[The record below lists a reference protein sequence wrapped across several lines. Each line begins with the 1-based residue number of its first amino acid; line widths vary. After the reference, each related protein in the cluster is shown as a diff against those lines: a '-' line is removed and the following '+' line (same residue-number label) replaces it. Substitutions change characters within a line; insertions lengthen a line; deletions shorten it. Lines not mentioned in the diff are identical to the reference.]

1 VILADT
7 SIWVQHLRSGD
18 RQLAAFLD
26 AGQVLAHPFVIGELA
41 LGYLHPRRVILAALA
56 DLPQAR
62 TAADGEIL
70 EFVERQAL
78 AGLGIGYVDVH
89 LLAAVRLTA
98 DARLWTRD
106 KRLHAV
112 AGRLGLAMT

>member
-1 VILADT
+1 MILADT

-18 RQLAAFLD
+18 RQLAAFVCFII
-26 AGQVLAHPFVIGELA
+26 GGMTLAA
-41 LGYLHPRRVILAALA
+41 LGYLHPRRVILAALR

-62 TAADGEIL
+62 TAADDEIL